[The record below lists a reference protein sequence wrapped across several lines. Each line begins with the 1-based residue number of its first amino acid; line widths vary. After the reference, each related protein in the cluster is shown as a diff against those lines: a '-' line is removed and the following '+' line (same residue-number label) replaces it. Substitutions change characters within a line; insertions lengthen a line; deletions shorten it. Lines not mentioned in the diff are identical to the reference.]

1 MTPPTALTAAL
12 DRLVPGA
19 RLRVATLDSPAE
31 MRLWLLDP
39 EGMARPLSEGETD
52 AIWETPPYWSFC
64 WGAGRVLAAHLL
76 AAPDQVRGRRVL
88 DFGCGSGVVGIAA
101 ALAGASEVICC
112 DADPLALEASAANAR
127 LNDVEVTLAADLH
140 QVPPDLDL
148 LCAADVLYDP
158 ANLTLPARF
167 LGLARVALVADSR
180 RPGLSLPGY
189 QVEALGHGVTEPDL
203 GEPDSVK
210 RVRLFSGG
218 GGARP

>member
-1 MTPPTALTAAL
+1 MTPPVILTAAL

-19 RLRVATLDSPAE
+19 RLRVATLSTRPE
-31 MRLWLLDP
+31 IRLWLLDP

-76 AAPDQVRGRRVL
+76 AAPEQVRGRHVL

-101 ALAGASEVICC
+101 ALAGAAKVICC
-112 DADPLALEASAANAR
+112 DSDPLALAASAANAR
-127 LNDVEVTLAADLH
+127 LNGVEVTLAADLH
-140 QVPPDLDL
+140 EVSPGFDL

-158 ANLTLPARF
+158 ANLALPARF
-167 LGLARVALVADSR
+167 LELAELTLVAESR

-189 QVEALGHGVTEPDL
+189 REETLGHGVTEPDL
-203 GEPDSVK
+203 GELDSVK

-218 GGARP
+218 GRP